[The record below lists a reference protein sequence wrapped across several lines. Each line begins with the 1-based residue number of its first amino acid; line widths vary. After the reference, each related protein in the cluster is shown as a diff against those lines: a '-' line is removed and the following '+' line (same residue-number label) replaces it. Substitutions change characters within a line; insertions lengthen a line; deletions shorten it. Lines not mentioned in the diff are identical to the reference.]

1 GEGASD
7 ASKAVASSTYAS
19 PWGSLCCW
27 RTAAAPLVWCET
39 SRSPG
44 GWGWRMAF
52 PQLLIGGERGMEQQ
66 AHSSLNH
73 HANLFLLFILN
84 LWCTYSTCLFFLA
97 GFVFVRMLRCSCI
110 KGIGRRRAI
119 HRQSKS
125 QYGANMSSVALLTIS
140 H

>member
-1 GEGASD
+1 MPPELHHPIGRRPWRHEVAGVAQFAMGEGASD

-39 SRSPG
+39 SRSPD

-84 LWCTYSTCLFFLA
+84 LWCTYSTCLFFLQDLCLF
-97 GFVFVRMLRCSCI
+97 GCL
-110 KGIGRRRAI
+110 
-119 HRQSKS
+119 
-125 QYGANMSSVALLTIS
+125 GAAA
-140 H
+140 

>member
-1 GEGASD
+1 MPPELHHPIGRRPWRHEVAGVAQFAMGEGASD

-52 PQLLIGGERGMEQQ
+52 PRLLIG
-66 AHSSLNH
+66 
-73 HANLFLLFILN
+73 
-84 LWCTYSTCLFFLA
+84 

-110 KGIGRRRAI
+110 RELADGV
-119 HRQSKS
+119 
-125 QYGANMSSVALLTIS
+125 QYIDKAKDNFTLILLLVTD
-140 H
+140 